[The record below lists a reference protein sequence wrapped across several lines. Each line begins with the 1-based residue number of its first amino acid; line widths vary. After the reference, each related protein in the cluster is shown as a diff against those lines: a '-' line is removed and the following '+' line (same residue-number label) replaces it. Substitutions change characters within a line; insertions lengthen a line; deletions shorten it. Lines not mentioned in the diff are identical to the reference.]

1 VINIKRNIIPLR
13 EFLGEYNE
21 LISNVAEE
29 QNDCFGVLASPTLNK
44 QESISYLYKNIFDC
58 INGIKTENNKINPF
72 IVRLKFVSALLRLFL
87 KILLTSIRFR
97 VKTIPKGCVYVRTW
111 LVSKSIVKGGIR
123 DEYFR
128 IMIKGLS
135 KEFKTIVGFQPLG
148 FDNTLDLFDK
158 AEKPKNYI
166 IQIGLLNGI
175 DIFNIFISYVLT
187 AKIKIKN
194 DYYYKG
200 INVTK
205 LINASL
211 KQDYYT
217 LGSFQA
223 YLELSIAKKIK
234 KLNPVCF
241 IYNFERQAWENAYL
255 VTLERSITRTI
266 GYQASGFSF
275 RFLNFFPSA
284 SDYNT
289 SHFPDKILTVGD
301 YFTKLLFDYGKFP
314 IPIETFAALRFDY
327 KHENN
332 KYIIKNAS
340 KIIYKRILYAFSV
353 HLGQYASIV
362 SDLIDVFKNTEIE
375 VHLKFH
381 PLYEVKNIKIE
392 LPKNFKVWI
401 DRDNCLLNEMYDVV
415 LFNDNSFGI
424 ESLIQGVRSY
434 EYDLNLVYDERR
446 MIGFDLYDNKMNIN
460 KLHVLKNDLINNK
473 LDKSLPVTQT
483 QDYIQNMY
491 KIYDGFTNDTFLI

>member
-1 VINIKRNIIPLR
+1 MSSNLN
-13 EFLGEYNE
+13 EYLGEYND
-21 LISNVAEE
+21 LLSKVAKE
-29 QNDCFGVLASPTLNK
+29 QKDCFGILASPTLNK
-44 QESISYLYKNIFDC
+44 QETISYLYENINDY
-58 INGIKTENNKINPF
+58 INGIKTENIIINPF
-72 IVRLKFVSALLRLFL
+72 IVRLKFIFTLLRLFC
-87 KILLTSIRFR
+87 KILLTAIRFR
-97 VKTIPKGCVYVRTW
+97 VKNIPKGCVYVRTW
-111 LVSKSIVKGGIR
+111 LVPKSITSGGIR

-128 IMIKGLS
+128 ILIDDLS
-135 KEFKTIVGFQPLG
+135 DKFTTIVGFQPFA
-148 FDNTLDLFDK
+148 FDHTLDLFDK
-158 AEKPKNYI
+158 AQKPNNYI
-166 IQIGLLNGI
+166 IQIGLLNVI

-200 INVTK
+200 KNITK
-205 LINASL
+205 LINESL
-211 KQDYYT
+211 KHDYYR

-223 YLELSIAKKIK
+223 YLELSIAKIIK
-234 KLNPVCF
+234 NVNPICF
-241 IYNFERQAWENAYL
+241 IYIYERQAWENAYL
-255 VTLERSITRTI
+255 MTLERSITSTV
-266 GYQASGFSF
+266 GYQTSGFSF
-275 RFLNFFPSA
+275 RFLNFFPS
-284 SDYNT
+284 NT
-289 SHFPDKILTVGD
+289 DSYTSYFPDKILTVGD
-301 YFTKLLFDYGKFP
+301 HFTKLLIDYGKYP

-327 KHENN
+327 KHENS
-332 KYIIKNAS
+332 KYIINNAS

-353 HLGQYASIV
+353 HIGQYASIV

-401 DRDNCLLNEMYDVV
+401 DLDNCLLSEMYDVV

-460 KLHVLKNDLINNK
+460 KLPGLKNDLINNK
-473 LDKSLPVTQT
+473 LDKSLSKTQT
-483 QDYIQNMY
+483 QEYIQIMY
-491 KIYDGFTNDTFLI
+491 RIYDGFTNDTFLI